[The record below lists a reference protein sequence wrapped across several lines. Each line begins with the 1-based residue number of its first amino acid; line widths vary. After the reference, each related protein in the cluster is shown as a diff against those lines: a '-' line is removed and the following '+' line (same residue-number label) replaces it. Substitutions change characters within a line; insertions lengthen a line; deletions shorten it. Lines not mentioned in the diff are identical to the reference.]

1 MIRKITEKDFT
12 QVAELLHQLWPEKQL
27 KYDELRRVLK
37 KYIKE
42 SNYEIYGYEEK
53 GVLVGLVTVSFRWA
67 IFYEGRVATIEEL
80 VVNQAHQDKG
90 IGKKLVRFI
99 EDVIVKDKKTK
110 GIELSSDLR
119 RKSTHE
125 FWEKCGY
132 PKLAY
137 QFRKELHPD

>member
-1 MIRKITEKDFT
+1 MIRQITDKDFSRVT
-12 QVAELLHQLWPEKQL
+12 ELLHQLWPDKKIE
-27 KYDELRRVLK
+27 YEEMRRVVR

-53 GVLVGLVTVSFRWA
+53 GILIGVVTVSFRWA
-67 IFYEGRVATIEEL
+67 IFYEGKVATIEEL
-80 VVNQAHQDKG
+80 VVDQAHQRKG
-90 IGKKLVRFI
+90 IGRKLVKFT
-99 EDVIVKDKKTK
+99 EDVIAENKKVK

-119 RKSTHE
+119 RKETHK

-137 QFRKELHPD
+137 QFRRVL